1 MSYLQI
7 YSERIYDLMN
17 PASLNN
23 RTLNLG
29 QGVEGLR
36 LRWNKDEQFT
46 VENLFV
52 FECRDEHELLRYVST
67 GLKNRISAAHKLN
80 LQSSRSHSILS
91 IRIEGI

>member
-52 FECRDEHELLRYVST
+52 FECRDEYELLRYVST

-91 IRIEGI
+91 IRVEGI

>member
-52 FECRDEHELLRYVST
+52 FECRDEYELLRYVST

>member
-91 IRIEGI
+91 IRVEGI

>member
-1 MSYLQI
+1 
-7 YSERIYDLMN
+7 MN

-52 FECRDEHELLRYVST
+52 FECRDEYELLRYVST